1 MVYFIDGD
9 SQIFSFNPDHMP
21 AFTKIVMHGHP
32 GPASYQIGRL
42 NLATA
47 MQMRLMTIFSTTHS
61 YITTLHVKQIDCFN
75 HGVITLVAFWFQR
88 LIE

>member
-42 NLATA
+42 NPVDPLADGMFQASWYIISTA
-47 MQMRLMTIFSTTHS
+47 GQQLAELGQQS
-61 YITTLHVKQIDCFN
+61 
-75 HGVITLVAFWFQR
+75 
-88 LIE
+88 